1 MVSLNTYICS
11 SPALTQSQ
19 SNAKNIYVSNRSY
32 SILRWLMIIKLNLW
46 VKKAICSVKAFAP
59 HMCFVIRQK
68 VMDTTVKTYL
78 YEPFFIV
85 ILKRCLYTMG
95 SKTLFLSCIHN
106 FSARISIYY
115 IWIQL
120 QILKSPTLDKVHN
133 FWEGK
138 KNLTK
143 LYVKLLSSV
152 KKSLEISSYFCGL
165 FRICEANSWWK
176 CRAEV

>member
-1 MVSLNTYICS
+1 MTSKIHSEIFWPLLTHGWFPWICS
-11 SPALTQSQ
+11 SPALTQKQ

-59 HMCFVIRQK
+59 HMSFVIRQK

-95 SKTLFLSCIHN
+95 SKKPFFEVAFLIFCTHQYLDTVTN
-106 FSARISIYY
+106 F
-115 IWIQL
+115 
-120 QILKSPTLDKVHN
+120 
-133 FWEGK
+133 
-138 KNLTK
+138 
-143 LYVKLLSSV
+143 
-152 KKSLEISSYFCGL
+152 KKSH
-165 FRICEANSWWK
+165 SW
-176 CRAEV
+176 

>member
-1 MVSLNTYICS
+1 MFVYSEKAAKFCKISTLILSTVHSDKSKVEITQNYVAFSEYMNFNIGLDLFPNLEYWHTCS
-11 SPALTQSQ
+11 SPALTQNQ

-85 ILKRCLYTMG
+85 ILKRCLYTME
-95 SKTLFLSCIHN
+95 SKNPFL
-106 FSARISIYY
+106 
-115 IWIQL
+115 
-120 QILKSPTLDKVHN
+120 
-133 FWEGK
+133 
-138 KNLTK
+138 K
-143 LYVKLLSSV
+143 LHS
-152 KKSLEISSYFCGL
+152 
-165 FRICEANSWWK
+165 
-176 CRAEV
+176 

>member
-1 MVSLNTYICS
+1 MLCTKIVLNVKTKQKQEFVYKTCSAGILSLQFSWTMNRLLYSKLLSYCGLVDAKIRASDKDLHTCS
-11 SPALTQSQ
+11 SPALTQNQ

-85 ILKRCLYTMG
+85 ILKRCLYTLE
-95 SKTLFLSCIHN
+95 SKTLFWSCILN
-106 FSARISIYY
+106 FLHA
-115 IWIQL
+115 
-120 QILKSPTLDKVHN
+120 
-133 FWEGK
+133 
-138 KNLTK
+138 
-143 LYVKLLSSV
+143 SV
-152 KKSLEISSYFCGL
+152 SG
-165 FRICEANSWWK
+165 
-176 CRAEV
+176 

>member
-68 VMDTTVKTYL
+68 VMDTTTMELVKKK
-78 YEPFFIV
+78 YEPFHSHLERRCRRRMWYVKVRMGCVWNVLF
-85 ILKRCLYTMG
+85 KR
-95 SKTLFLSCIHN
+95 H
-106 FSARISIYY
+106 YY
-115 IWIQL
+115 IQSHES
-120 QILKSPTLDKVHN
+120 LKNVMSFGQEKSWMQKELY
-133 FWEGK
+133 
-138 KNLTK
+138 KNRQEMWWYGEYTW
-143 LYVKLLSSV
+143 YVFYYWLL
-152 KKSLEISSYFCGL
+152 KD
-165 FRICEANSWWK
+165 
-176 CRAEV
+176 